1 MPLVYGSRNPIAQAP
16 TVASIY
22 TKGHHRSSSRLKPV
36 PSPQPPPDYALDTTL
51 QRQQPQPPPPD
62 YDMGGRALPPA
73 RTSYSNL
80 SKHKPHHHSSSREYI
95 QTPVST
101 VRLDSSSPFTIMDDR
116 YDP

>member
-36 PSPQPPPDYALDTTL
+36 SSPQPPPDYALDTTL
-51 QRQQPQPPPPD
+51 QRQPKPPPPD
-62 YDMGGRALPPA
+62 YDMGGRGPLA

-80 SKHKPHHHSSSREYI
+80 SKHKPHHHSSREYI

-101 VRLDSSSPFTIMDDR
+101 VRLDSSSPFTIMEDR